1 MRVVKGLRYIED
13 MAFYGFK
20 KLKNVLLGDSLEI
33 IGASA
38 FEGSGLK
45 SFTAPASL
53 KKIRDLAFCNCENLK
68 RVDLSACTL

>member
-20 KLKNVLLGDSLEI
+20 TLKNVLLGDSLEI

-38 FEGSGLK
+38 FESSGLE
-45 SFTAPASL
+45 SFTALASL
-53 KKIRDLAFCNCENLK
+53 KKIGDSAFCDCMDLR
-68 RVDLSACTL
+68 RVDLSACTR